1 MFKVALK
8 TSQTR
13 ANQFTTTNIEN
24 VPFTVAGKHGAA
36 APGKIVVA
44 ATPRFTRD
52 YAVPSKPRE
61 GVIIECP
68 LNGQYHDARDV
79 ILTSRTDV
87 REMVDDDDDD
97 EWPLVIYNYI

>member
-1 MFKVALK
+1 MKKVLSLIIRIL
-8 TSQTR
+8 T
-13 ANQFTTTNIEN
+13 
-24 VPFTVAGKHGAA
+24 
-36 APGKIVVA
+36 
-44 ATPRFTRD
+44 
-52 YAVPSKPRE
+52 RE

-97 EWPLVIYNYI
+97 EWPLVIYNYIYNVISR

>member
-1 MFKVALK
+1 MLGFTGVFN
-8 TSQTR
+8 TGEHSGITHNRSQ
-13 ANQFTTTNIEN
+13 A
-24 VPFTVAGKHGAA
+24 
-36 APGKIVVA
+36 
-44 ATPRFTRD
+44 
-52 YAVPSKPRE
+52 RE

-97 EWPLVIYNYI
+97 EWPLVIYNYIYITS